1 MKKAVMLYRGP
12 IFRGAEDEHWIIS
25 QVSLY
30 RLRYVSLINELLSS
44 LSEIRDYSCVQRYAL
59 HAIEFMPA
67 NLRAHYWLIVS
78 TYQLGSLD
86 LAKHQLCHAKDI
98 LTSEEFSILEDYLR
112 KEDGVPLEKL
122 IR

>member
-1 MKKAVMLYRGP
+1 
-12 IFRGAEDEHWIIS
+12 
-25 QVSLY
+25 
-30 RLRYVSLINELLSS
+30 
-44 LSEIRDYSCVQRYAL
+44 
-59 HAIEFMPA
+59 MPA

-86 LAKHQLCHAKDI
+86 LAKHRLFHAKDI
-98 LTSEEFSILEDYLR
+98 LTSEEYSILEDYLR